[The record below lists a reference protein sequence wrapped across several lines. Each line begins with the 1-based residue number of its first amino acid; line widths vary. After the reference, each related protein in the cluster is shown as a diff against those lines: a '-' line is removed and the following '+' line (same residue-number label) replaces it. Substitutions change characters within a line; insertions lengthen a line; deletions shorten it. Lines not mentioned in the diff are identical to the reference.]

1 MSIFDRIAEKP
12 SNFIEGTNMS
22 LLDGDTAV
30 DNDTGEKYRF
40 ASVDTAEID
49 RYVGGEFQAGT
60 AGGSTSTAEVSKLM
74 NEFGYNNV
82 KPRLDENGEILRDP
96 SGRIIADFIND
107 QGETFSSRLL
117 SEGVLKPTKW
127 SSNIEADIYQLGQLR
142 RDQKNLQE
150 MDLENAPTESSWDLA
165 RTNIEEAMRK
175 EGFRQYGLKKVAH
188 NEEELARAQASGVSS
203 YYDMNRVASRA
214 KDRTLLN
221 EALNPYSDSWEQA
234 WIGVDEAMA
243 GLQNMWG
250 DLTDNEYHSRVG
262 KMGVE
267 RNRRRL
273 AEYGT
278 RIVDWRDVDDI
289 SSGIDYVVNNAA
301 MSLPYM
307 MIAAGSA
314 LAAPLV
320 GTAAGV
326 AGAGAAVTGA
336 VTLGSSMLAPSAIYA
351 AQTYNEMEGEKNIGI
366 AVTSGILQ
374 GTLDRLGIGLI
385 FKAGNPTKEVLSKAL
400 TELRKPISEGGKGLT
415 LEAAQAMLSNASKKT
430 IADFTKDAANAAKSQ
445 LTGKAIFKDLAT
457 RGIIGGAGE
466 AFTEGLQEAT
476 AYTAATLGSD
486 KVFDYNE
493 LTDRM
498 IDGAIAGGVL
508 GTSFSAPGAAV
519 NAGIWAD
526 IAVRQAPAD
535 AKRLSDAGR
544 YAEEERARS
553 SDNRIVS
560 IEEGLDN
567 IYDGTQPTETVDRET
582 GEITEYDGNYFEPL
596 DIREQEHKGKK
607 VERSIGESIGAGLA
621 KLPKFWR
628 GSVNYLFPD
637 EVLEKSRSA
646 RFLKEAMGG
655 GLQKIFNGNGFENF
669 KFNQV
674 ATYKNMIMDPTSFYS
689 ILNNGRITSA
699 TKKAEL
705 SDKTYANLR
714 SMINKDGTIDP
725 SKLPPMP
732 EAEKQVLITLANQ
745 AKEMS
750 DRMYRDQNE
759 YVKRDGKELGYI
771 NNYLLRFKALD
782 KVAIKKNRAGFEAA
796 LQSETNLSVSEA
808 KELTDKI
815 LDNPEMNDLSLLD
828 DNFSVT
834 KGGIVPTSHK
844 ERTLNLSEKDAF
856 NEFMERDIFANM
868 STAAKSAARFVT
880 HRKYIGKNGEI
891 LAAQLQQMENEGV
904 PRDKVNEIAMGLKD
918 FLDAESGNYKRPTS
932 KDGKIAIGI
941 QKNLMFVTTIATL
954 GLATVASLV
963 ELALAG
969 RALTAEQ
976 IYGRKGAKSG
986 DTSLASFGK
995 ELAKVIS
1002 DAVMFAG
1009 NTAVLKD
1016 PGLGSQSRGQELI
1029 RSLGYYEWDVGAAT
1043 VTGVTEMNP
1052 VHEKYYKLFFKMTG
1066 LTGWTNMT
1074 RALRGSIAAD
1084 YMFDHTRTISEY
1096 RNRGGEKTNE
1106 VQEAEEALR
1115 NIGVNVDDAVEVF
1128 QADQRSEPNAVLS
1141 PELEA
1146 KREKNMRTGAFNF
1159 INDAVALPTVANRPM
1174 IYQDPRFA
1182 LFTQFQGFIATFT
1195 ANHIPK
1201 LWGEYVKR
1209 GTPSMKYNA
1218 FAVMTTMIM
1227 LGFASQYLKD
1237 LIKFGDRDE
1246 DELKTLGNPYLD
1258 TGEYVQRGIRASGLM
1273 GVGERVFDQFFPLY
1287 EQRSDNALEWAW
1299 NTVSGEAPA
1308 AGTVK
1313 RVARTLTNLGTGD
1326 FGGAA
1331 QQASKL
1337 VPFIGIVGGAERL
1350 SNLYDWD
1357 YKGEDNGSN

>member
-1 MSIFDRIAEKP
+1 
-12 SNFIEGTNMS
+12 
-22 LLDGDTAV
+22 
-30 DNDTGEKYRF
+30 
-40 ASVDTAEID
+40 
-49 RYVGGEFQAGT
+49 
-60 AGGSTSTAEVSKLM
+60 
-74 NEFGYNNV
+74 
-82 KPRLDENGEILRDP
+82 
-96 SGRIIADFIND
+96 
-107 QGETFSSRLL
+107 
-117 SEGVLKPTKW
+117 
-127 SSNIEADIYQLGQLR
+127 
-142 RDQKNLQE
+142 
-150 MDLENAPTESSWDLA
+150 
-165 RTNIEEAMRK
+165 
-175 EGFRQYGLKKVAH
+175 
-188 NEEELARAQASGVSS
+188 
-203 YYDMNRVASRA
+203 
-214 KDRTLLN
+214 
-221 EALNPYSDSWEQA
+221 
-234 WIGVDEAMA
+234 
-243 GLQNMWG
+243 
-250 DLTDNEYHSRVG
+250 
-262 KMGVE
+262 
-267 RNRRRL
+267 
-273 AEYGT
+273 
-278 RIVDWRDVDDI
+278 
-289 SSGIDYVVNNAA
+289 
-301 MSLPYM
+301 
-307 MIAAGSA
+307 
-314 LAAPLV
+314 
-320 GTAAGV
+320 
-326 AGAGAAVTGA
+326 
-336 VTLGSSMLAPSAIYA
+336 
-351 AQTYNEMEGEKNIGI
+351 ME
-366 AVTSGILQ
+366 
-374 GTLDRLGIGLI
+374 
-385 FKAGNPTKEVLSKAL
+385 
-400 TELRKPISEGGKGLT
+400 
-415 LEAAQAMLSNASKKT
+415 
-430 IADFTKDAANAAKSQ
+430 
-445 LTGKAIFKDLAT
+445 
-457 RGIIGGAGE
+457 
-466 AFTEGLQEAT
+466 
-476 AYTAATLGSD
+476 
-486 KVFDYNE
+486 
-493 LTDRM
+493 
-498 IDGAIAGGVL
+498 
-508 GTSFSAPGAAV
+508 
-519 NAGIWAD
+519 
-526 IAVRQAPAD
+526 
-535 AKRLSDAGR
+535 
-544 YAEEERARS
+544 
-553 SDNRIVS
+553 
-560 IEEGLDN
+560 
-567 IYDGTQPTETVDRET
+567 
-582 GEITEYDGNYFEPL
+582 
-596 DIREQEHKGKK
+596 
-607 VERSIGESIGAGLA
+607 
-621 KLPKFWR
+621 
-628 GSVNYLFPD
+628 
-637 EVLEKSRSA
+637 
-646 RFLKEAMGG
+646 
-655 GLQKIFNGNGFENF
+655 
-669 KFNQV
+669 
-674 ATYKNMIMDPTSFYS
+674 PTSFYS
-689 ILNNGRITSA
+689 VLNNGKITSA

-714 SMINKDGTIDP
+714 AMMNKDGTLDP

-732 EAEKQVLITLANQ
+732 QSERQALITLANQ

-834 KGGIVPTSHK
+834 KGGIVPTSHR

-1029 RSLGYYEWDVGAAT
+1029 RNLGYYEWDVGAAT

-1052 VHEKYYKLFFKMTG
+1052 VHEKYYKMFFKMTG

-1128 QADQRSEPNAVLS
+1128 QADQRTDPNSALS

-1146 KREKNMRTGAFNF
+1146 KRETNMRTGAFNF

-1258 TGEYVQRGIRASGLM
+1258 TGEYMQRGIRASGLM